1 MKSSRILAIITST
14 ITGAIGGF
22 GCMGSC
28 HVSLLAGPAA
38 GAVYGALFG
47 CLFARRCA
55 NPGAGLIWGLGYA
68 FLLWLAMPAG
78 ILPVISGAM
87 PSMGM
92 LDTAR
97 SHFPELVAYIVCFGV
112 PLGPALGLLSA
123 FRSHV
128 KQSGFSLARALVVG
142 ALAGV
147 IGGAVF
153 GHWMSVGGWYFP
165 LIARLLNSSSA
176 STGELLHYVVSI
188 VIGCGFGLLFQQ
200 DVRGLGSSLG
210 WGAGYAIMWWFLG
223 PLTLL
228 PMAGRRGL
236 DWSYT
241 NAANLFPL
249 LAGHIMYGLILGLVY
264 AFIDMTWVQFFNES
278 DPINREPEGPG
289 VRGWNSVKWGAIAS
303 IAGGLLFS
311 FLLLSAGY
319 LPKLAAL
326 AGGSSAALGFVVN
339 MVVSA
344 GIGMSYG
351 LLFQREAPNFAS
363 AICWG
368 LLYGLIWWFGGPL
381 TLLPLFLT
389 GSFDWTVDAATALL
403 PSLVGHLLYG
413 AVTATVFFVLER
425 SHSDWLMVDPRWA
438 AREERLRRPVGTPA
452 PGLWVF
458 VLGLGVLLP
467 IVLG

>member
-1 MKSSRILAIITST
+1 
-14 ITGAIGGF
+14 
-22 GCMGSC
+22 
-28 HVSLLAGPAA
+28 
-38 GAVYGALFG
+38 
-47 CLFARRCA
+47 
-55 NPGAGLIWGLGYA
+55 
-68 FLLWLAMPAG
+68 
-78 ILPVISGAM
+78 
-87 PSMGM
+87 MGM

-97 SHFPELVAYIVCFGV
+97 SHFPELVAYITCLGV
-112 PLGPALGLLSA
+112 PLGLALGLLST
-123 FRSHV
+123 FRADT
-128 KQSGFSLARALVVG
+128 KQTEFSLARALVVG
-142 ALAGV
+142 ALSGL

-165 LIARLLNSSSA
+165 LIARLLNSNSA
-176 STGELLHYVVSI
+176 SIGELIHYVFSI

-200 DVRGLGSSLG
+200 DVRGFGSSLG

-228 PMAGRRGL
+228 PLAGGGER
-236 DWSYT
+236 DWSYK
-241 NAANLFPL
+241 NAANLFGVL
-249 LAGHIMYGLILGLVY
+249 VGHIMYGLIVGLVY
-264 AFIDMTWVQFFNES
+264 AFIDKTWIRFFSQS

-289 VRGWNSVKWGAIAS
+289 VRAWHSVKWGAIGS

-311 FLLLSAGY
+311 LLLLSVGY

-351 LLFQREAPNFAS
+351 LLFQREAPNFVS

-368 LLYGLIWWFGGPL
+368 LLYGLIWWFAGPL

-389 GSFDWTVDAATALL
+389 GSFDWTVDVATALL

-425 SHSDWLMVDPRWA
+425 RHSDWLRVDPRWA

-452 PGLWVF
+452 PGLWLF

>member
-1 MKSSRILAIITST
+1 V
-14 ITGAIGGF
+14 GAVGGL
-22 GCMGSC
+22 GYTASC
-28 HVSLLAGPAA
+28 HLSVLAGPVA
-38 GAVYGALFG
+38 GAAYGALFG
-47 CLFARRCA
+47 FLFARLCA

-68 FLLWLAMPAG
+68 FLLWLAIPAG
-78 ILPVISGAM
+78 ILPVLSGAI

-112 PLGPALGLLSA
+112 PLGLALGLLA
-123 FRSHV
+123 IFHSHT
-128 KQSGFSLARALVVG
+128 KQREFSVARALVVG

-165 LIARLLNSSSA
+165 LIARLLNSDSPP
-176 STGELLHYVVSI
+176 TGELLHYVFSI

-228 PMAGRRGL
+228 PLAGGSEL
-236 DWSYT
+236 DWSYA
-241 NAANLFPL
+241 NAANLFPV
-249 LAGHIMYGLILGLVY
+249 LAGHMMYGLIVGLVY
-264 AFIDMTWVQFFNES
+264 AFIDKSWVRFFSQS

-289 VRGWNSVKWGAIAS
+289 VRAWYSMKWGAIAS
-303 IAGGLLFS
+303 LAGGSLFS
-311 FLLLSAGY
+311 LLLLSAGY

-351 LLFQREAPNFAS
+351 LLFQREAPNLAS
-363 AICWG
+363 ATCWG
-368 LLYGLIWWFGGPL
+368 LLYGLIWWFAGPL
-381 TLLPLFLT
+381 TLLPLLLT

-403 PSLVGHLLYG
+403 PSMVGHLLYG
-413 AVTATVFFVLER
+413 SVTGIVFFELER
-425 SHSDWLMVDPRWA
+425 IHSNWLLVDPRWA
-438 AREERLRRPVGTPA
+438 AREERLRRPVGTSA
-452 PGLWVF
+452 PGLWMF

>member
-1 MKSSRILAIITST
+1 
-14 ITGAIGGF
+14 
-22 GCMGSC
+22 
-28 HVSLLAGPAA
+28 
-38 GAVYGALFG
+38 
-47 CLFARRCA
+47 
-55 NPGAGLIWGLGYA
+55 
-68 FLLWLAMPAG
+68 
-78 ILPVISGAM
+78 
-87 PSMGM
+87 
-92 LDTAR
+92 AR

-112 PLGPALGLLSA
+112 PLGPALGLLA
-123 FRSHV
+123 TFRPHA
-128 KQSGFSLARALVVG
+128 KLREFSLSRALVVG

-165 LIARLLNSSSA
+165 LIARLLNSNSA
-176 STGELLHYVVSI
+176 STGELLHYICSI

-210 WGAGYAIMWWFLG
+210 WGTGYSIMWWFLG
-223 PLTLL
+223 PLTFL
-228 PMAGRRGL
+228 PLAGGRGL

-241 NAANLFPL
+241 NAANLFAV
-249 LAGHIMYGLILGLVY
+249 LAGHIMYGLIVGLVY
-264 AFIDMTWVQFFNES
+264 AFIDKTWVRFFSDS

-289 VRGWNSVKWGAIAS
+289 VRAWHSVKWGAIAS
-303 IAGGLLFS
+303 LAGGSLFS
-311 FLLLSAGY
+311 LLLLSAGY

-326 AGGSSAALGFVVN
+326 AGGSSAALGFLVN

-344 GIGMSYG
+344 GIGITYG

-368 LLYGLIWWFGGPL
+368 LLYGLIWWFAGPL

-389 GSFDWTVDAATALL
+389 GSFDWTVDAAAALL

-413 AVTATVFFVLER
+413 AVTAVVFFELER
-425 SHSDWLMVDPRWA
+425 SHSNWLLVDPRWA

-452 PGLWVF
+452 PGLWIF
-458 VLGLGVLLP
+458 VVGLGVLLP